1 MTLSL
6 RLIEQAV
13 VLGQTGNFARAA
25 ERLGITQPTLTRNIA
40 ALEAELGMRLFD
52 RGRSGATPTVF
63 GQAVIER
70 GATLL
75 RDADALRAEL
85 NALAGL
91 DTGLLSIAAG
101 PYVAE
106 DLVGPAVA
114 RLVNLRP
121 GLRVR
126 ATVVAPE
133 SIQDEVLSGR
143 HELGMCGIE
152 SQKPHDELSI
162 VPLGERRLFM
172 TCRAGHPLA
181 GSRPTLLQVLSFP
194 LVTVFM
200 HGPKAR
206 GAYLGSGDAGVPDP
220 SRKGFT
226 PAIEVNS
233 IDTAKQ
239 VARKS
244 NALLPASRQMVAAE
258 LKRGE
263 LVCLDYDTPQM
274 RTRTALVRLRD
285 RTPSPVALKFM
296 ELVRTVESEL
306 LALDAIP
313 IKVAA

>member
-63 GQAVIER
+63 GQAAIER
-70 GATLL
+70 GAMLL

-85 NALAGL
+85 KALAGL
-91 DTGLLSIAAG
+91 DTGQLSVAAG

-114 RLVNLRP
+114 RLLNARP
-121 GLRVR
+121 GLRIRV
-126 ATVVAPE
+126 TVAAPE
-133 SIQDEVLSGR
+133 SIQAELLSGR
-143 HELGMCGIE
+143 HELGLGSID
-152 SQKPHDELSI
+152 SQPPHDELSI
-162 VPLGERRLFM
+162 VPLRERRPFM
-172 TCRAGHPLA
+172 ACRAGHPLA
-181 GSRPTLLQVLSFP
+181 GLRPTLQQVLSYP
-194 LVTVFM
+194 LV
-200 HGPKAR
+200 GPFLRGEPAR
-206 GAYLGSGDAGVPDP
+206 IAALGNGGAGVKDP
-220 SRKGFT
+220 LRMGFA

-239 VARKS
+239 VARFS
-244 NALLPASRQMVAAE
+244 DALFPGSEATLVGE
-258 LKRGE
+258 LSRGE
-263 LVCLDYDTPQM
+263 LVRLDYDAPEL
-274 RTRTALVRLRD
+274 RTRPALVRLRH

-296 ELVRTVESEL
+296 ELIRTVESEL
-306 LALDAIP
+306 LALDAMP
-313 IKVAA
+313 SKVAA

>member
-13 VLGQTGNFARAA
+13 VLGQTGNFARAS

-40 ALEAELGMRLFD
+40 ALEAELGVRLFD
-52 RGRSGATPTVF
+52 RGRAGTAPTVF

-75 RDADALRAEL
+75 RDANGLRAEL

-91 DTGLLSIAAG
+91 DTGQLTIAAG
-101 PYVAE
+101 PYAAE

-126 ATVVAPE
+126 ITVVGPE
-133 SIQDEVLSGR
+133 LIAQEVLSGR
-143 HELGMCGIE
+143 HELGLGGID
-152 SQKPHDELSI
+152 SQPAHDQLST
-162 VPLGERRLFM
+162 VPLGERRLVLA
-172 TCRAGHPLA
+172 CRAGHPLA
-181 GSRPTLLQVLSFP
+181 GTRPSLQQVLRYP
-194 LVTVFM
+194 LVSVFM
-200 HGPKAR
+200 HGQTAR
-206 GAYLGSGDAGVPDP
+206 AAAMGDGRAGAEDP
-220 SRKGFT
+220 SRKGFA

-239 VARKS
+239 VARHS
-244 NALLPASRQMVAAE
+244 DALFPASMQMLATE
-258 LKRGE
+258 LARGD
-263 LVCLDYDTPQM
+263 LVCLDYDSPQL
-274 RTRTALVRLRD
+274 RSRAALVRLRD

-296 ELVRTVESEL
+296 EVIRKVEAEL
-306 LALDAIP
+306 LVLDAMP
-313 IKVAA
+313 TKAAA